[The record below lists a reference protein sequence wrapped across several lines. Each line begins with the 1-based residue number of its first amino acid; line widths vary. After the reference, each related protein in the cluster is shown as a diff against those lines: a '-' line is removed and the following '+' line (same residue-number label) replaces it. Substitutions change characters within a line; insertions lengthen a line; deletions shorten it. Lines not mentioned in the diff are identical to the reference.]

1 MWFVIVLFW
10 VGIVVALQRAVEI
23 RRNHRTMV
31 SLQLHKSDFRR
42 AVEDFD
48 LLGKGGWFI
57 SDRQYREWKSKYA
70 HLVESVDRVWL
81 TKHRMKPEMVL
92 YADFID
98 RYDIGRALFVDRFN
112 EDFVE
117 NEVPIIKR
125 ILDSRNIQNNEDQVN
140 AIASD
145 EDNTLLVAGAGTG
158 KTTTILGKLAY
169 LLERA
174 NVKPGEILLLSFT
187 GRAVQELSSRIEQ
200 KFPGVDMKAQTF
212 HSFGLSVIGSVLGSK
227 PDIAFTSSYEKSVFL
242 NEQFSILL
250 EDTSYLQLAIN
261 YFAYY
266 FKPVI
271 LEPGFHNLDDYY
283 HYVKTQQ
290 NISLKKEVMK
300 SQQEVMIANFLYLN
314 GIEYE
319 YERPYE
325 HKTSDSIF
333 KQYRPDFYLPE
344 YRVYLEHFGVD
355 KNGKTRFTSDSA
367 QNAIHSTKYAKQ
379 MDWKRALHRRYNT
392 RLIETYSYEFTDQNW
407 QEELTKK
414 LLTCGVCFSPLESK
428 EVFDSI
434 VDPVTIRQITDLFS
448 TFLDLSK
455 SNGHSL
461 ATLTEKVQSR
471 GIAREQAFLALFSPM
486 YQAYES
492 HLKNAGAIDF
502 HDMLIR
508 AADYIREGRFP
519 IDLKYIIID
528 EFQDFSKSKY
538 FLIKALCDRNP
549 DVKLFCVGDDWQSIF
564 RFSGSD
570 ISLMTEFEEA
580 YGFTRRNQLVVTN
593 RFNDNLAVV
602 TNRFILK
609 NPQQIRKEVRAR
621 QLAQTESVE
630 IRYTRN
636 RSDVDSLIR
645 EILGTLHMESVA
657 ENRKATVF
665 ILGRY
670 KHNEPEGLG
679 RYRREYENLTIEFL
693 TIHASKGSE
702 ADYVIIMDVI
712 SGKYGFPTGVND
724 DPLLEIVLSK
734 GETYP
739 NAEERRLMYVAMTR
753 ARRKVYIMTEDRNK
767 SVFVMELEGAKHADD
782 TIARCQECGGEMIR
796 RKGPYGE
803 FFGCINFPDC
813 EYKMKV

>member
-1 MWFVIVLFW
+1 M
-10 VGIVVALQRAVEI
+10 
-23 RRNHRTMV
+23 
-31 SLQLHKSDFRR
+31 
-42 AVEDFD
+42 
-48 LLGKGGWFI
+48 
-57 SDRQYREWKSKYA
+57 YR
-70 HLVESVDRVWL
+70 LR
-81 TKHRMKPEMVL
+81 
-92 YADFID
+92 
-98 RYDIGRALFVDRFN
+98 
-112 EDFVE
+112 
-117 NEVPIIKR
+117 
-125 ILDSRNIQNNEDQVN
+125 
-140 AIASD
+140 
-145 EDNTLLVAGAGTG
+145 
-158 KTTTILGKLAY
+158 
-169 LLERA
+169 
-174 NVKPGEILLLSFT
+174 
-187 GRAVQELSSRIEQ
+187 
-200 KFPGVDMKAQTF
+200 
-212 HSFGLSVIGSVLGSK
+212 
-227 PDIAFTSSYEKSVFL
+227 
-242 NEQFSILL
+242 
-250 EDTSYLQLAIN
+250 
-261 YFAYY
+261 
-266 FKPVI
+266 
-271 LEPGFHNLDDYY
+271 
-283 HYVKTQQ
+283 
-290 NISLKKEVMK
+290 
-300 SQQEVMIANFLYLN
+300 
-314 GIEYE
+314 
-319 YERPYE
+319 
-325 HKTSDSIF
+325 F

-344 YRVYLEHFGVD
+344 YRAYLEHFGINR
-355 KNGKTRFTSDSA
+355 NGRTRFTSDEA
-367 QNAIHSTKYAKQ
+367 QNAIHTLKYAKQ
-379 MDWKRALHRRYNT
+379 MDWKRALHRQYDT
-392 RLIETYSYEFTDQNW
+392 RLIETYSYEFTERDW
-407 QEELTKK
+407 QDRLTEK
-414 LLTCGVCFSPLESK
+414 LLACGVRFAPLESK

-434 VDPVTIRQITDLFS
+434 ANPVTIRQITDLFS

-455 SNGHSL
+455 SSGH
-461 ATLTEKVQSR
+461 TLTILNERVRAR
-471 GIAREQAFLALFSPM
+471 GNVREEAFMVLFAPILS
-486 YQAYES
+486 AYES
-492 HLKNAGAIDF
+492 YLEKTRTIDF
-502 HDMLIR
+502 HNMLIR
-508 AADYIREGRFP
+508 AAEYIRDGKFG

-538 FLIKALCDRNP
+538 FLIKALCDRSPN
-549 DVKLFCVGDDWQSIF
+549 VKLFCVGDDWQSIF

-593 RFNDNLAVV
+593 RFNDTLAVV

-645 EILGTLHMESVA
+645 EILGTLNMESVA

-753 ARRKVYIMTEDRNK
+753 ARRTVYIMTEDRNK
-767 SVFVMELEGAKHADD
+767 SVFVMELEGAKHADE
-782 TIARCQECGGEMIR
+782 TIARCRECGGRMIR

-813 EYKMKV
+813 DYKMKA

>member
-1 MWFVIVLFW
+1 MWFVVALFLIG
-10 VGIVVALQRAVEI
+10 VIVVLQRAVEI
-23 RRNHRTMV
+23 RHNHRTMV
-31 SLQLHKSDFRR
+31 SLQSHESDFKR

-48 LLGKGGWFI
+48 SLGAGGWYI
-57 SDRQYREWKSKYA
+57 SDRQYREWKSKYV
-70 HLVESVDRVWL
+70 HLAESVDRVWL
-81 TKHRMKPEMVL
+81 TSQRMKSEAVL

-98 RYDIGRALFVDRFN
+98 RYDIGRALFVDRLN
-112 EDFVE
+112 EDFVRQ
-117 NEVPIIKR
+117 EVPIIKR
-125 ILDSRNIQNNEDQVN
+125 ILDSKNIQNNEDQVN

-174 NVKPGEILLLSFT
+174 NVKPREILLLSFT
-187 GRAVQELSSRIEQ
+187 GRAVRELSSRIEQ
-200 KFPGVDMKAQTF
+200 KFPGVDLKAQTF

-227 PDIAFTSSYEKSVFL
+227 PDIAFASSYEKSVFL

-250 EDTSYLQLAIN
+250 EDTSYLQLAIH

-266 FKPVI
+266 FKPVV
-271 LEPGFHNLDDYY
+271 LEPGFSSLDDYY
-283 HYVKTQQ
+283 HFVKTQQ
-290 NISLKKEVMK
+290 NVSLKKEIMK

-325 HKTSDSIF
+325 HKTSDSVF

-344 YRVYLEHFGVD
+344 YRAYLEHFGINR
-355 KNGKTRFTSDSA
+355 NGRTRFTSDEA
-367 QNAIHSTKYAKQ
+367 QNAIHTLKYAKQ
-379 MDWKRALHRRYNT
+379 MDWKRALHRQYDT
-392 RLIETYSYEFTDQNW
+392 RLIETYSYEFTERDW
-407 QEELTKK
+407 QDRLTEK
-414 LLTCGVCFSPLESK
+414 LLACGVRFAPLESK

-434 VDPVTIRQITDLFS
+434 ANPVTIRQITDLFS

-455 SNGHSL
+455 SSGH
-461 ATLTEKVQSR
+461 TLTILNERVRAR
-471 GIAREQAFLALFSPM
+471 GNVREEAFMVLFAPILS
-486 YQAYES
+486 AYES
-492 HLKNAGAIDF
+492 YLEKTRTIDF
-502 HDMLIR
+502 HNMLIR
-508 AADYIREGRFP
+508 AAEYIRDGKFG

-538 FLIKALCDRNP
+538 FLIKALCDRSPN
-549 DVKLFCVGDDWQSIF
+549 VKLFCVGDDWQSIF

-593 RFNDNLAVV
+593 RFNDTLAVV

-645 EILGTLHMESVA
+645 EILGTLNMESVA

-753 ARRKVYIMTEDRNK
+753 ARRTVYIMTEDRNK
-767 SVFVMELEGAKHADD
+767 SVFVMELEGAKHADE
-782 TIARCQECGGEMIR
+782 TIARCRECGGRMIR

-813 EYKMKV
+813 DYKMKA